1 MSFVGA
7 KMDEQQTE
15 RKEGDKATNAWED
28 ALETR
33 PPKRDWFTIGFVTAL
48 AVVVLLLVSIALR
61 VS

>member
-1 MSFVGA
+1 
-7 KMDEQQTE
+7 MDEQQTE